1 MEAHRLQVEAC
12 RVGGDI
18 MKYQRSMDNIDV
30 FLKAIA
36 NKGSAFILM

>member
-1 MEAHRLQVEAC
+1 VEAC
-12 RVGGDI
+12 QVGGDI
-18 MKYQRSMDNIDV
+18 MKYRRSMDNIDD